1 MSAHAAALGDA
12 GVGLGRHTAC
22 DNNMLKRYN
31 RRHPRT
37 VRVAAAELA
46 PYVMFACHTLRC
58 MMHIG
63 CWCAFCVRF
72 FRNNRPPFRA
82 ARLAGRFDPRNRSRP
97 QQGALVR
104 SPCRVVIA
112 RLIEDTLHAMPKG
125 QTLLGFVRRR
135 LSAAMVSVVRLAS
148 QGSTAAGCLWR
159 TAIRTK

>member
-1 MSAHAAALGDA
+1 
-12 GVGLGRHTAC
+12 
-22 DNNMLKRYN
+22 MLKRYN

-46 PYVMFACHTLRC
+46 SYVMFACHTLRC

-63 CWCAFCVRF
+63 CWCALCVRF
-72 FRNNRPPFRA
+72 VFGIIGHCFAQHDSPNASIRGIA
-82 ARLAGRFDPRNRSRP
+82 LGRSKERWC
-97 QQGALVR
+97 ALH
-104 SPCRVVIA
+104 CRVVIA

-135 LSAAMVSVVRLAS
+135 LSAAMVSVVRLAW
-148 QGSTAAGCLWR
+148 QGSAAAGCLWR